1 MQINARAEY
10 ALRAMAALAD
20 AEPGRVSLTE
30 IAEVHSMPRPF
41 LEQILA
47 DLRRARLVA
56 SWRGPQG
63 GYALARPAAQITL
76 GAVIRAVDGELTGV
90 RGTPPEELAYVGPA
104 ASLSDVM
111 QAVDVSVRQVLDAT
125 TLQDLVSGRL
135 PRHVRRLLSAPPR
148 VPRARETPAG

>member
-20 AEPGRVSLTE
+20 AQPARVSITE
-30 IAEVHSMPRPF
+30 IARVHDLPRPF

-47 DLRRARLVA
+47 DLRRARLVS

-76 GAVIRAVDGELTGV
+76 GTVIRAVDGDLTGV
-90 RGTPPEELAYVGPA
+90 RCTPPEELAYAGPA
-104 ASLSDVM
+104 AWLS
-111 QAVDVSVRQVLDAT
+111 
-125 TLQDLVSGRL
+125 
-135 PRHVRRLLSAPPR
+135 
-148 VPRARETPAG
+148 

>member
-10 ALRAMAALAD
+10 ALRAMAALA
-20 AEPGRVSLTE
+20 AAAPERVSLTE
-30 IAEVHSMPRPF
+30 IAQVHELPRPF

-90 RGTPPEELAYVGPA
+90 RGTPANELAYIGPA
-104 ASLSDVM
+104 ARLSEV
-111 QAVDVSVRQVLDAT
+111 
-125 TLQDLVSGRL
+125 
-135 PRHVRRLLSAPPR
+135 
-148 VPRARETPAG
+148 